1 MPKQTK
7 VGEYLI
13 NRLYELGVRHV
24 FGVPGDYALSFF
36 KELEKSR
43 LELINTCDEQGAG
56 FAADAY
62 ARVKGLGVV
71 CITYGV
77 GGLKVANTTAQA
89 FAEKS
94 PVVVISGAPGM
105 KERIRN
111 PLLHHKVR
119 EFDTQLKV
127 FRELTV
133 DSVLIDD
140 PETAAP
146 EIDRVLSS
154 AIKYKRPVYI
164 ELPRDIVSLPVK
176 SHKAARP
183 GPLASEADAL
193 EEALGEA
200 VAIINKSRKPVIM
213 AGVEIHRFGLQ
224 DKLLRLLGKT
234 NIPLATTI
242 LGKSV
247 ISETHPLCM
256 GVYEGAMGRE
266 AVRKYVE
273 SSDCLIL
280 LGTFMTDVN
289 LGIYTANIN
298 RAHSI
303 CATSEGIAIRHHT
316 YEDIGIHDFM
326 DGLLNAGIKRRRNV
340 RIPHPPI
347 PKRPKPVKG
356 KKISVGYVFK
366 TLNSY
371 LGEKTVVIAD
381 PGDAMLGALDMVIQ
395 METEFL
401 CPAYYCSLGFAVP
414 ASLGVQAA
422 RPDLRPLVLVG
433 DGAFQMTGM
442 ELSTIARFGQNP
454 IVVVFNNE
462 GYGTERPMID
472 GTFND
477 IHPWSHSRIPGV
489 LNRGVGFDINT
500 EDELQEALATAIK
513 DTRNYYILDVHLDKA
528 DRSEAHKRLT
538 TALSERV
545 R

>member
-1 MPKQTK
+1 MSKQVK

-13 NRLYELGVRHV
+13 NKLYERGVRHV
-24 FGVPGDYALSFF
+24 FGVPGDYALGFF

-43 LELINTCDEQGAG
+43 LELINTSDEQGAG

-94 PVVVISGAPGM
+94 PVVVISGAPGL
-105 KERIRN
+105 KERTKN

-119 EFDTQLKV
+119 EFDTQYKV
-127 FRELTV
+127 FRELTM
-133 DSVLIDD
+133 DSALIDD

-146 EIDRVLSS
+146 EIDRVLDS
-154 AIKYKRPVYI
+154 AVKYKRPVYI
-164 ELPRDIVSLPVK
+164 EIPRDMVSLPVK
-176 SHKAARP
+176 PYKARRP
-183 GPLASEADAL
+183 EAAGSETETL
-193 EEALGEA
+193 EEAIGEV
-200 VAIINKSRKPVIM
+200 VAIINKSRKPVII

-224 DKLLRLLGKT
+224 DRLLELLGKT

-266 AVRKYVE
+266 AVRQYVE
-273 SSDCLIL
+273 SSDCMIL

-289 LGIYTANIN
+289 LGIYTANID

-303 CATSEGIAIRHHT
+303 CATSEGIAIRHHA
-316 YEDIGIHDFM
+316 YEEVSIHDFM
-326 DGLLNAGIKRRRNV
+326 DGLLKGGIKRRKNA
-340 RIPHPPI
+340 RIPNPPL
-347 PKRPKPVKG
+347 PKRPTPVKG
-356 KKISVGYVFK
+356 KKISVSYLFK
-366 TLNSY
+366 TLNSC

-414 ASLGVQAA
+414 ASLGVQMA

-462 GYGTERPMID
+462 GYGTERPMLD

-477 IHPWSHSRIPGV
+477 IHPWRHSRIPGV
-489 LNRGVGFDINT
+489 LNKGVGFDVHT

-513 DTRNYYILDVHLDKA
+513 DTKNFYILDVHLDKA

>member
-1 MPKQTK
+1 VSKQTG

-13 NRLYELGVRHV
+13 NRLYDLGVRHV

-77 GGLKVANTTAQA
+77 GGLKVTNTTAQA

-105 KERIRN
+105 KERVKN

-119 EFDTQLKV
+119 DFDTQLKV
-127 FRELTV
+127 FRELTI
-133 DSVLIDD
+133 DSALIDD

-146 EIDRVLSS
+146 EIDRVLNS

-176 SHKAARP
+176 PHKAARRE
-183 GPLASEADAL
+183 PLASEADVL

-200 VAIINKSRKPVIM
+200 VAIINKSRKPVII

-224 DKLLRLLGKT
+224 DKLLQLLDKT

-266 AVRKYVE
+266 AVRKYAE
-273 SSDCLIL
+273 SSDSMIL

-326 DGLLNAGIKRRRNV
+326 DGLLNEGIKRRKTTE
-340 RIPHPPI
+340 IPHPPI
-347 PKRPKPVKG
+347 PKRPKPMKG
-356 KKISVGYVFK
+356 KKISVGYVFN

-500 EDELQEALATAIK
+500 EDELQQALATAVK
-513 DTRNYYILDVHLDKA
+513 DTKNFYILDVHLHKA
-528 DRSEAHKRLT
+528 DRSEVHKRLT
-538 TALSERV
+538 SALSKRV
-545 R
+545 K

>member
-1 MPKQTK
+1 VPKQTR
-7 VGEYLI
+7 VSEYLI
-13 NRLYELGVRHV
+13 ERLYDLGVRHV

-36 KELEKSR
+36 KELEKSG

-94 PVVVISGAPGM
+94 PVVVISGAPGI
-105 KERIRN
+105 KERVKN

-133 DSVLIDD
+133 DSVLIHD

-146 EIDRVLSS
+146 EIDRVLES
-154 AIKYKRPVYI
+154 AVRYKRPVYI
-164 ELPRDIVSLPVK
+164 ELPRDVVSLPVK
-176 SHKAARP
+176 PHKPARRA
-183 GPLASEADAL
+183 PLESEADTL
-193 EEALGEA
+193 KEALGEA
-200 VAIINKSRKPVIM
+200 VAIINKSKKPVII

-224 DKLLRLLGKT
+224 EKLLELLDKT

-266 AVRKYVE
+266 SVRKFVE
-273 SSDCLIL
+273 SSDCMIL

-289 LGIYTANIN
+289 LGIYTANID
-298 RAHSI
+298 RSHSI

-316 YEDIGIHDFM
+316 YEDISIHDFI
-326 DGLLNAGIKRRRNV
+326 DGLLKGGIGRRKTV
-340 RIPHPPI
+340 KIPNPPL

-356 KKISVGYVFK
+356 KKISVGYVFR

-371 LGEKTVVIAD
+371 LDEKTVVIAD

-472 GTFND
+472 GAFND
-477 IHPWSHSRIPGV
+477 IHPWRHSRIPGI
-489 LNRGVGFDINT
+489 LNSGVGFDINT
-500 EDELQEALATAIK
+500 EDELQNALAAAVK
-513 DTRNYYILDVHLDKA
+513 DTNNYYILDVHLDKA

-538 TALSERV
+538 TALSKRV